1 VVIKP
6 AEETPGTCML
16 ILACIIEAGVPAG
29 VVNLVLGDP
38 AFVSS
43 TLIADPRIRK
53 ISFTGSVVVGKSL
66 VKLAA
71 DDLKRVSMELG
82 GHAPVIVFEDADP
95 VQAADMAVRAKFRNA
110 GQVCVS
116 PTRFFIHEKI
126 FDAFAEKFVSVAKS
140 LKIGNGLEPGI
151 EMGPLANRRR
161 VDSASALVAD
171 AVSKGAKVL
180 TGGAPIA
187 EMNRGFFFQPTVLAH
202 VPDEARIMR
211 EEPFGPLAPLNSFTD
226 RDAVV
231 ARANSLPVGLAAYIF
246 TRNLKTAQE
255 VAEQL
260 ETGMVGVNEMALGT
274 AELPFGGVKWSGMGR
289 EGGPLGIKD
298 YLEPHAM
305 KFRML

>member
-1 VVIKP
+1 VIKP

-16 ILACIIEAGVPAG
+16 ILASLIEAGVPAG

-43 TLIADPRIRK
+43 TLISDPRIRK
-53 ISFTGSVVVGKSL
+53 ISFTGSVAVGKSL

-82 GHAPVIVFEDADP
+82 GHAPVLVFDDANAA
-95 VQAADMAVRAKFRNA
+95 QAAEMSARAKFRNA

-116 PTRFFIHEKI
+116 PTRFYIHEKV
-126 FDAFAEKFVSVAKS
+126 FDSFAERFVAVAKG
-140 LKIGNGLEPGI
+140 LKVGNGLEPGV

-161 VDSASALVAD
+161 FDAAQALVAD

-180 TGGAPIA
+180 TGGAPVA
-187 EMNRGFFFQPTVLAH
+187 GQNRGFFYQPTVLAN
-202 VPDEARIMR
+202 VPDEARIMS
-211 EEPFGPLAPLNSFTD
+211 EEPFSPIAPLSTFTD
-226 RDAVV
+226 TESVL
-231 ARANSLPVGLAAYIF
+231 ARANSLPVGLAGYVF
-246 TRNLKTAQE
+246 TTSLKTAQD
-255 VAEQL
+255 VAERL
-260 ETGMVGVNEMALGT
+260 ETGMVGVNDAMLGI
-274 AELPFGGVKWSGMGR
+274 AELPFGGVKWSGLGR

-305 KFRML
+305 KFRLV